1 MPVRLCRADH
11 AGMFGRH
18 AIRRTGLW
26 GSIAAL
32 GLLAACDL
40 FMPVEPVLT
49 PRARPAGLVPATP
62 PPVQATSQQ
71 SAELRAFLA
80 QVQSSQLTS
89 GLLRQ
94 DGGGPDTPFTAA
106 MLARNFE
113 QIVFF
118 NEYAGP
124 GVRPGSASALRRWD
138 APVRLGIVFGASVPP
153 SQRTRDT
160 NDVIAYARRLS
171 QATGH
176 PISVSDNPNFLVFF
190 VSEDDRTE
198 TLNARAPSLPGVNR
212 TNLAAV
218 RDLPNDAYCAVA
230 AYASGANRS
239 TYTAA
244 VAVIRSENPD
254 LLRLSCIHE
263 ELAQGLGLANDSPD
277 ARPSIFNDD
286 DEFALLTDHD
296 EHLLGML
303 YDDRLSPGVGLG
315 EARAVVRQLAQEA
328 TQGPA

>member
-1 MPVRLCRADH
+1 
-11 AGMFGRH
+11 
-18 AIRRTGLW
+18 
-26 GSIAAL
+26 
-32 GLLAACDL
+32 
-40 FMPVEPVLT
+40 MPVEPVLT
-49 PRARPAGLVPATP
+49 PRARPAGLVPPTAP
-62 PPVQATSQQ
+62 PIQATSQQ

-94 DGGGPDTPFTAA
+94 DGGGPDTPFTAD

-124 GVRPGSASALRRWD
+124 GVRPGSASALRRWA
-138 APVRLGIVFGASVPP
+138 APVRLGVVFGPSVPP
-153 SQRTRDT
+153 SQRARDT
-160 NDVIAYARRLS
+160 NDVIAYARRLA

-176 PISVSDNPNFLVFF
+176 PISVADTPNFLVFF
-190 VSEDDRTE
+190 VSEDDRAE
-198 TLNARAPSLPGVNR
+198 TLNANAPALPGVTR
-212 TNLAAV
+212 SNLAPV
-218 RDLPNDAYCAVA
+218 RDLPRDAYCAVA
-230 AYASGANRS
+230 AYASGTNQS

-303 YDDRLSPGVGLG
+303 YDPRLSPGIGRA
-315 EARAVVRQLAQEA
+315 EAKPIVRTLAQEA
-328 TQGPA
+328 TAGPS